1 MYLVCIYN
9 NNNNINTI
17 IIVEF
22 RKTHNIKCS
31 HSKSYN
37 IIISYNYLTSNLPKS
52 YINLETKANSWNI
65 YIWYYSEYEID
76 LSFDKYIVFLHLAS
90 RFLTLFSKILH
101 RYMDCM
107 QNYKVLTNNFEN
119 QIKYFFSI
127 LLRYSMHLLR
137 HQLTTQHLNSRIY

>member
-52 YINLETKANSWNI
+52 YINLETKANS
-65 YIWYYSEYEID
+65 
-76 LSFDKYIVFLHLAS
+76 
-90 RFLTLFSKILH
+90 
-101 RYMDCM
+101 
-107 QNYKVLTNNFEN
+107 
-119 QIKYFFSI
+119 
-127 LLRYSMHLLR
+127 
-137 HQLTTQHLNSRIY
+137 